1 MDSDAVG
8 AFYEEMGFELVEI
21 DDREVL
27 FYQLDDD
34 GTYATITDDNGN
46 VPADL
51 DSPIIFSVYDENDSY
66 QWSVTLEDSHYFGQ
80 LFARFAASDDLLANL
95 RDIRQENIA
104 RFDASEL

>member
-8 AFYEEMGFELVEI
+8 SFYEEMGFELVDI

-34 GTYATITDDNGN
+34 GAYATITDDNGN
-46 VPADL
+46 VPTDL